1 MNVTVIVCTY
11 NRCRSLANTLDS
23 VAVSV
28 LPESVEW
35 EVLVVDNNSSDGT
48 RDVVEQFLRRYPNR
62 FRYLFEPCQGKSYA
76 LNSGIR
82 EAQGKILAFMDDD
95 VTVERTWLKNLTSSL
110 RGDEWAGAGGR
121 ILPRHAFTSPRWLAL
136 DGPYSLVGVLG
147 LFDRGNVAGEL
158 DWPPHGANMC
168 FRKEM
173 FERYGFFRTDLGPPP
188 VEVGGEDTEFGR
200 RLVSAGERLRYEASA
215 AVYHDVAEQRLCKE
229 YFLVFSSILEDR
241 WRANGGADQIS
252 GEFLGA
258 TLVFLRQS
266 LLRSQKNCCRGYSP
280 LTRRGDSFT
289 RSRSGRAPG
298 KSRNS
303 IGSLAAKTSKAAC
316 LRGIQLSFEPSER
329 CDYSRFNAL

>member
-1 MNVTVIVCTY
+1 VNVTVIVCTY

-23 VAVSV
+23 VAISV

-62 FRYLFEPCQGKSYA
+62 FRYLFEPRQGKSYA

-229 YFLVFSSILEDR
+229 YFLVFFFNFGRSVARQWGRGPDIWGIPRRYFSILK
-241 WRANGGADQIS
+241 
-252 GEFLGA
+252 
-258 TLVFLRQS
+258 TV
-266 LLRSQKNCCRGYSP
+266 
-280 LTRRGDSFT
+280 TTSFT
-289 RSRSGRAPG
+289 EKLLPWIFSLNPQRRFFHKVAVWKSAGEIAEFYRLARSKDFKGSMPE
-298 KSRNS
+298 RNS
-303 IGSLAAKTSKAAC
+303 A
-316 LRGIQLSFEPSER
+316 QF
-329 CDYSRFNAL
+329 